1 MVTCNGL
8 KWEPLD
14 SKSFG
19 FETLVEGYENN
30 VDVNGWMRAKND
42 RRFLDFS
49 LEGIMVVVNI
59 GG

>member
-14 SKSFG
+14 SKSLG
-19 FETLVEGYENN
+19 FETLMEGCENN